1 MEMYRRGVASDAS
14 PSSRPLP
21 LCGKIG
27 ELSVL
32 TRLDA
37 PPPVRP
43 RGAAGIGWCNPV
55 GRDDSARRLRAAKGH
70 PYVCGTFMSLVP
82 L

>member
-1 MEMYRRGVASDAS
+1 MYRRGVVSDTS
-14 PSSRPLP
+14 PFSRPLP

-37 PPPVRP
+37 PPLAPP
-43 RGAAGIGWCNPV
+43 RGAAGIG
-55 GRDDSARRLRAAKGH
+55 
-70 PYVCGTFMSLVP
+70 
-82 L
+82 